1 MNQENKITLYK
12 SLIIESVKNETYKS
26 GQIEKGA
33 DAAAIQAV
41 YHGQAGD
48 EQYHQRLLERLFYQ
62 SLAELKSQLGEY
74 LTGDADPVADNLITH
89 KEEGDAVIILITV
102 SQRFNPNMVDVLAM
116 LFAAYIEN
124 TMLNIWW
131 GPVNTN
137 KANWYIALVERN
149 LQGIRRTFAKKAPST
164 PTFIFP
170 TAINL
175 KYPILHDRDDIPG
188 YLTPDNSATIEPE
201 MLFNNPFII
210 KRGAD
215 TEISYTLTGEGGK
228 LPVDDII
235 VRCDNP
241 CCQTVVENGRWHA
254 YGVTPGHAIITLFS
268 RHNDMVFAK
277 FAIRVVV

>member
-12 SLIIESVKNETYKS
+12 SLIIEAVKNETYKS

-48 EQYHQRLLERLFYQ
+48 EQYHKRLLERLFYH

-89 KEEGDAVIILITV
+89 KEEDDAVIILITV
-102 SQRFNPNMVDVLAM
+102 SQRFNPNMADVLAM
-116 LFAAYIEN
+116 FFAAYIEN
-124 TMLNIWW
+124 TMLNMWW

-137 KANWYIALVERN
+137 KANWYTTLVERD
-149 LQGIRRTFAKKAPST
+149 LQGIRRTFAKKAPSA
-164 PTFIFP
+164 PSFNYP
-170 TAINL
+170 TAIIVN
-175 KYPILHDRDDIPG
+175 YPIISEREDVPG
-188 YLTPDNSATIEPE
+188 FMTPDNSSIIEPE
-201 MLFNNPFII
+201 MLFSNPFVM
-210 KRGAD
+210 KRGGD
-215 TEISYTLTGEGGK
+215 TEISYTLTGEDGK

-241 CCQTVVENGRWHA
+241 CCQTIIQNGRWHA
-254 YGVTPGHAIITLFS
+254 KGISKGYTVVTLFS
-268 RHNDMVFAK
+268 RHNDKVFTK
-277 FAIRVVV
+277 FAIRIV